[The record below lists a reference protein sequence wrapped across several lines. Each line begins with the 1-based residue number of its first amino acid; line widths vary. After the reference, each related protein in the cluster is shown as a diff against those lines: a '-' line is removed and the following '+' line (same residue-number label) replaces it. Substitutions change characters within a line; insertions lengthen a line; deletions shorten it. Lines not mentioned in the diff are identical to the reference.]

1 MIRKVKKNIFF
12 WLVNNMPAARKGE
25 KITDP
30 VVLER
35 LAKAREKALETRRAN
50 AKMKADAKLAD
61 QLEKKKADAEVQKR
75 IKKTIDP
82 APETPKEEVPKPP
95 PKEAAPEPVSQV
107 REEVEIEY
115 IKAPKKKPKKKK
127 VVIVQSSSESEE
139 EEIVYKSRKGSKRVK
154 NDTPQQ
160 ERPAESPIERDPM
173 DVLFSRLYG
182 K

>member
-1 MIRKVKKNIFF
+1 
-12 WLVNNMPAARKGE
+12 MPAARKGE

-61 QLEKKKADAEVQKR
+61 ELERKKADAEVQKR

-82 APETPKEEVPKPP
+82 EPPKEEP
-95 PKEAAPEPVSQV
+95 PKEAAPIPKPKEEEPEQ
-107 REEVEIEY
+107 EVQIEY

-127 VVIVQSSSESEE
+127 VVIVESETESEE
-139 EEIVYKSRKGSKRVK
+139 EEVVYKKKSKRVK
-154 NDTPQQ
+154 NETPQK
-160 ERPAESPIERDPM
+160 ERPLTPPPIERDPM

>member
-82 APETPKEEVPKPP
+82 EPEAPKEEAPKPP
-95 PKEAAPEPVSQV
+95 PKEAAPEPEQ
-107 REEVEIEY
+107 EVEIEY

-154 NDTPQQ
+154 NETPQQ
-160 ERPAESPIERDPM
+160 ERAIESPIERDPM

>member
-1 MIRKVKKNIFF
+1 
-12 WLVNNMPAARKGE
+12 MPAAKKGE

-61 QLEKKKADAEVQKR
+61 ELEKKKADAEVQKR

-82 APETPKEEVPKPP
+82 EPPKEPEPQ
-95 PKEAAPEPVSQV
+95 PKEAAPAPEQ
-107 REEVEIEY
+107 EVEIEY

-154 NDTPQQ
+154 NEAPQQ
-160 ERPAESPIERDPM
+160 ERPLTPPPVEKDPM